1 MFRFQAQVEREVDLV
16 LIADHMVE
24 SLIVLRRALGFSAT
38 ALHSDLAMLKGIN
51 AHLPEVSGLSNS
63 MSPDDTKRVCSDT
76 WSAVD
81 CALFEH
87 FNASL
92 WAKVEA
98 GGAGFAEEVREV
110 RHHWSTLDKCCDNNS
125 CELVEQIEMCDRIRD
140 SARTASA
147 SPIIVQF

>member
-1 MFRFQAQVEREVDLV
+1 M
-16 LIADHMVE
+16 
-24 SLIVLRRALGFSAT
+24 LRRALGFSAS

-51 AHLPEVSGLSNS
+51 AHLPEVSGLDTS
-63 MSPDDTKRVCSDT
+63 MSPADVKRVCSDT
-76 WSAVD
+76 WSSVD

-98 GGAGFAEEVREV
+98 GGEGFAEEVRDV
-110 RHHWSTLDKCCDNNS
+110 RHHWSTLDKCCENNS
-125 CELVEQIEMCDRIRD
+125 CALIEQIETCDRIRD